1 MKLWQDFD
9 KYTGWG
15 KLIGAIVGY
24 LTFGAVGGL
33 FGLLIG
39 NFLDIGMAL
48 QRSRPFPA
56 YDAEKNKSI
65 QKLFFETTFSVMG
78 YIAKADGRVSR
89 QEIQIAE
96 TIMNEMKLKTAAR
109 AEAQAY
115 FNQGKKANF
124 HLDQKISQLFYV
136 LHNKPELL
144 KLFIDIQYRAA
155 KVDGL
160 SLEKQRA
167 LNTVLTYLGFADLPH
182 QHRFYED
189 FAEETPYYYQQ
200 QSSSKNACHQHPKS
214 QLDHAYSILGVD
226 PTANQQ
232 DIKRAYRRLIS
243 QNHPD
248 KLIAKKFSE
257 EKIRAANEK
266 TQTIRK
272 AYEYIV
278 ESKGW

>member
-1 MKLWQDFD
+1 MKL
-9 KYTGWG
+9 
-15 KLIGAIVGY
+15 
-24 LTFGAVGGL
+24 
-33 FGLLIG
+33 
-39 NFLDIGMAL
+39 N
-48 QRSRPFPA
+48 
-56 YDAEKNKSI
+56 
-65 QKLFFETTFSVMG
+65 
-78 YIAKADGRVSR
+78 
-89 QEIQIAE
+89 
-96 TIMNEMKLKTAAR
+96 TAAR
-109 AEAQAY
+109 EEAQAC
-115 FNQGKKANF
+115 FNQGKKATF

-160 SLEKQRA
+160 SLQKQRA
-167 LNTVLTYLGFADLPH
+167 LNTVLTHLGFADLPH

-189 FAEETPYYYQQ
+189 FAEDEPYQQ
-200 QSSSKNACHQHPKS
+200 QTSSKKSSQQHPKS
-214 QLDHAYSILGVD
+214 QLDHAFSILGVD
-226 PTANQQ
+226 HTANQQ
-232 DIKRAYRRLIS
+232 EIKRAYRRLIS

-248 KLIAKKFSE
+248 KLIAKKCSE